1 MSDPN
6 AFGVRAIAWLDVFA
20 SSKHSDDE
28 RDAQEDKTSPRNVS
42 NLWRIPTSLEMHD
55 LMFGLR
61 AMREVTD
68 ERAKSDAKGSRP

>member
-20 SSKHSDDE
+20 SSKHGDSE
-28 RDAQEDKTSPRNVS
+28 RNTQKDKTNPRNVS

-61 AMREVTD
+61 ALREVTD